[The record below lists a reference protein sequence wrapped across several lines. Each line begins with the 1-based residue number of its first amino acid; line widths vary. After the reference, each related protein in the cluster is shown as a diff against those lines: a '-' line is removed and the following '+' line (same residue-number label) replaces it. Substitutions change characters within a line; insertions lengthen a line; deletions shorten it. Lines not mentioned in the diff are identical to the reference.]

1 MMHLLRF
8 VKKNSR
14 QKGFTLL
21 ELVVVVALIGIMVP
35 AMAVIFSNILESNH
49 KMRTTVAITE
59 QFDFVLDRVTEDLN
73 ALDSLLIAD
82 ETSIKFATT
91 TTDQFVSLRLNDSSL
106 QLCTVEDCDDTG
118 ITPTV
123 EDDFHDLAT
132 GVSSIDF
139 NYYDENF
146 QPVSIAQD
154 GLQSSIDAHKET
166 INTIKY
172 IEFVLVLNY
181 LDGTTD
187 IATVVFPEN
196 KVALEL

>member
-8 VKKNSR
+8 DKNIR
-14 QKGFTLL
+14 QKGFSLL
-21 ELVVVVALIGIMVP
+21 ELVVVVALVGIMVP

-82 ETSIKFATT
+82 ETNIKFATT
-91 TTDQFVSLRLNDSSL
+91 TGQFVSLRMSDSSL
-106 QLCTVEDCDDTG
+106 ELCTVGDCAD
-118 ITPTV
+118 
-123 EDDFHDLAT
+123 EDFHDLAT

-139 NYYDENF
+139 NYFDKNF
-146 QPVSIAQD
+146 MSVTIIPG
-154 GLQSSIDAHKET
+154 GLLSSNLIQHET
-166 INTIKY
+166 INKIKY

-181 LDGTTD
+181 LDGTTAM
-187 IATVVFPEN
+187 ATAVFPEN
-196 KVALEL
+196 KVALLE

>member
-8 VKKNSR
+8 DKNIR

-21 ELVVVVALIGIMVP
+21 ELVVVVALVGIMVP

-82 ETSIKFATT
+82 DTNIKFATT
-91 TTDQFVSLRLNDSSL
+91 TGQFVSLRMSDSSL
-106 QLCTVEDCDDTG
+106 ELCTDKDCDD
-118 ITPTV
+118 
-123 EDDFHDLAT
+123 EDFHDLAT
-132 GVSSIDF
+132 GVNSIDF
-139 NYYDENF
+139 NYYDKNF
-146 QPVSIAQD
+146 LPVPIVPN
-154 GLQSSIDAHKET
+154 GLLSSNPTQHEKID
-166 INTIKY
+166 TIKY

-181 LDGTTD
+181 LEGTTAM
-187 IATVVFPEN
+187 ATVVFPEN
-196 KVALEL
+196 KVALLE

>member
-1 MMHLLRF
+1 MIQFLKF
-8 VKKNSR
+8 DKNIR

-21 ELVVVVALIGIMVP
+21 ELVVVVALVGIMVP

-82 ETSIKFATT
+82 DTNIKFATT
-91 TTDQFVSLRLNDSSL
+91 TGQFVSLRMSDSSL
-106 QLCTVEDCDDTG
+106 ELCTDEDCDDG
-118 ITPTV
+118 
-123 EDDFHDLAT
+123 DFHDLAT

-139 NYYDENF
+139 NYFDKNF
-146 QPVSIAQD
+146 LPVPIAPN
-154 GLQSSIDAHKET
+154 GLQSEIDPHKET
-166 INTIKY
+166 INKIKY

-181 LDGTTD
+181 LDGTTAM
-187 IATVVFPEN
+187 ATAVFPEN
-196 KVALEL
+196 KVALLE

>member
-8 VKKNSR
+8 DKNIR
-14 QKGFTLL
+14 QKGFSLL

-82 ETSIKFATT
+82 ETNIKFATT
-91 TTDQFVSLRLNDSSL
+91 TGQFVSLRMSDSSL
-106 QLCTVEDCDDTG
+106 ELCTVGDCAD
-118 ITPTV
+118 
-123 EDDFHDLAT
+123 EDFHDLAT

-139 NYYDENF
+139 NYFDKNF
-146 QPVSIAQD
+146 MSVTIIPG
-154 GLQSSIDAHKET
+154 GLLSSNLSQHEK
-166 INTIKY
+166 INKIKY

-181 LDGTTD
+181 LDGTTAM
-187 IATVVFPEN
+187 ATAVFPEN
-196 KVALEL
+196 KVALLE

>member
-8 VKKNSR
+8 DKNIR

-35 AMAVIFSNILESNH
+35 AMAMIFSNILESNH

-82 ETSIKFATT
+82 ETNIKFATT
-91 TTDQFVSLRLNDSSL
+91 TGQFVSLRMSDSSL
-106 QLCTVEDCDDTG
+106 ELCTVGDCAD
-118 ITPTV
+118 
-123 EDDFHDLAT
+123 EDFHDLAT
-132 GVSSIDF
+132 GISSIDF
-139 NYYDENF
+139 NYFDKNF
-146 QPVSIAQD
+146 MSVTIIPG
-154 GLQSSIDAHKET
+154 GLLSSNLIQHEK
-166 INTIKY
+166 INKIKY

-181 LDGTTD
+181 LDGTTAM
-187 IATVVFPEN
+187 ATAVFPEN
-196 KVALEL
+196 KVDFLE

>member
-8 VKKNSR
+8 DKNIR

-35 AMAVIFSNILESNH
+35 AMAMIFSNILESNH

-82 ETSIKFATT
+82 ETNIKFATT
-91 TTDQFVSLRLNDSSL
+91 TGQFVSLRMSDSSL
-106 QLCTVEDCDDTG
+106 ELCTVGDCAD
-118 ITPTV
+118 
-123 EDDFHDLAT
+123 EDFHDLAT
-132 GVSSIDF
+132 GVNSIDF
-139 NYYDENF
+139 NYFDENF
-146 QPVSIAQD
+146 LPVTID
-154 GLQSSIDAHKET
+154 PNGLQSSIEGHKET
-166 INTIKY
+166 INKIKY

-181 LDGTTD
+181 LDGTTTM
-187 IATVVFPEN
+187 ATVVFPEN
-196 KVALEL
+196 KVALLE

>member
-8 VKKNSR
+8 DKNIR

-35 AMAVIFSNILESNH
+35 AMAMIFSNILESNH

-82 ETSIKFATT
+82 DTNIKFATT
-91 TTDQFVSLRLNDSSL
+91 TGQFVSLRMSDSSL
-106 QLCTVEDCDDTG
+106 ELCTDEDCDDG
-118 ITPTV
+118 
-123 EDDFHDLAT
+123 DFHDLAT

-139 NYYDENF
+139 NYFDKNF
-146 QPVSIAQD
+146 MSVTIIPG
-154 GLQSSIDAHKET
+154 GLLSSIEGHKET

-181 LDGTTD
+181 LEGTTAM
-187 IATVVFPEN
+187 ATVVFPEN
-196 KVALEL
+196 KVALLE

>member
-8 VKKNSR
+8 DKNIR

-35 AMAVIFSNILESNH
+35 AMAMIFSNILESNH

-82 ETSIKFATT
+82 ETNIKFATT
-91 TTDQFVSLRLNDSSL
+91 TGQFVSLRMSDSSL
-106 QLCTVEDCDDTG
+106 ELCTVGDCAD
-118 ITPTV
+118 
-123 EDDFHDLAT
+123 EDFHDLAT
-132 GVSSIDF
+132 GISSIDF
-139 NYYDENF
+139 NYFDKNF
-146 QPVSIAQD
+146 MSVTIIPG
-154 GLQSSIDAHKET
+154 GLLSSNPSQHEKID
-166 INTIKY
+166 TIKY

-181 LDGTTD
+181 LDGTTAM
-187 IATVVFPEN
+187 ATAVFPEN
-196 KVALEL
+196 KVALLE

>member
-8 VKKNSR
+8 DKNIR

-21 ELVVVVALIGIMVP
+21 ELVVVVALIGIIVP

-82 ETSIKFATT
+82 ETNIKFATT
-91 TTDQFVSLRLNDSSL
+91 TGQFVSLRMSDSSL
-106 QLCTVEDCDDTG
+106 ELCTDKDCDDG
-118 ITPTV
+118 
-123 EDDFHDLAT
+123 DFHDLAT
-132 GVSSIDF
+132 GISSIDF
-139 NYYDENF
+139 NYFDKNF
-146 QPVSIAQD
+146 MSVTIIPG
-154 GLQSSIDAHKET
+154 GLLSSNLIQHET
-166 INTIKY
+166 INKIKY

-181 LDGTTD
+181 LEGTTAM
-187 IATVVFPEN
+187 ATAVFPEN
-196 KVALEL
+196 KVALLE